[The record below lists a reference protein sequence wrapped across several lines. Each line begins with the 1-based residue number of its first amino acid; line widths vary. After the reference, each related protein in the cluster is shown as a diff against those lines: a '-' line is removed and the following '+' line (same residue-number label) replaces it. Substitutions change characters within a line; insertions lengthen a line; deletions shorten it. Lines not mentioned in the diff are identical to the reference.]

1 MPSIPRILCQY
12 IDSHLHEESHSRGW
26 LSYVE
31 ACMVHE
37 ASADFG
43 SKAVFDFMGMVAEAA
58 KVLDVV
64 SIYCIVRSYFGE

>member
-1 MPSIPRILCQY
+1 
-12 IDSHLHEESHSRGW
+12 
-26 LSYVE
+26 
-31 ACMVHE
+31 MVHE